1 MHYDIL
7 SVGGILG
14 GLSLLTYDGG
24 KQQMILALLEGIAM
38 CFVLL
43 IICVVGIANGPVGMV
58 FFYEKEVQDKVIE
71 LGLTTRETINKRKGI
86 TFVSL
91 LIPQLLLV
99 PLMVYFVNGA
109 SDFKTAAI
117 QMIVIYLIS
126 GLFDRLFIDW
136 YWVGKT
142 RTWIIPGTEDMMPY
156 IYGKT
161 LIGKWV
167 STVIGFPILAIL
179 IAWVVS
185 KL

>member
-1 MHYDIL
+1 MML
-7 SVGGILG
+7 VV
-14 GLSLLTYDGG
+14 
-24 KQQMILALLEGIAM
+24 LEGIIM

-43 IICVVGIANGPVGMV
+43 IICVVGIANGPEGMV
-58 FFYEKEVQDKVIE
+58 FFYEKEVQDKAVE
-71 LGLTTRETINKRKGI
+71 LGLTTRETIKKRKGI
-86 TFVSL
+86 TFVAL
-91 LIPQLLLV
+91 MAPQFLLV
-99 PLMVYFVNGA
+99 PLMVYFVNGT

-117 QMIVIYLIS
+117 QMTVIYLIS

-142 RTWIIPGTEDMMPY
+142 KAWIIPGTEDMMPY

-167 STVIGFPILAIL
+167 STVIGFPILAVL

-185 KL
+185 RF

>member
-1 MHYDIL
+1 MIL
-7 SVGGILG
+7 VVLG
-14 GLSLLTYDGG
+14 G
-24 KQQMILALLEGIAM
+24 MVM

-43 IICVVGIANGPVGMV
+43 IFCVVGIADGPAGMV
-58 FFYEKEVQDKVIE
+58 FFYEKEVQDKAIE
-71 LGLTTRETINKRKGI
+71 LGLTTRETINRRKGI
-86 TFVSL
+86 TFAA
-91 LIPQLLLV
+91 IMGPQLLLV

-117 QMIVIYLIS
+117 QMTVIYLIS

-142 RTWIIPGTEDMMPY
+142 KTWIIPGTEDMMPY

-167 STVIGFPILAIL
+167 STVIGFPILAVL

-185 KL
+185 RF

>member
-1 MHYDIL
+1 
-7 SVGGILG
+7 
-14 GLSLLTYDGG
+14 
-24 KQQMILALLEGIAM
+24 MIMAVLEGIAM

-43 IICVVGIANGPVGMV
+43 IVCVIGIANGPAGMV
-58 FFYEKEVQDKVIE
+58 FFYEKEVQDKAIE
-71 LGLTTRETINKRKGI
+71 LGLTTRETIKKRKRI
-86 TFVSL
+86 TLIAL
-91 LIPQLLLV
+91 LVPQLLFV
-99 PLMVYFVNGA
+99 PLMVYFVNRA
-109 SDFKTAAI
+109 PDFTAAAV
-117 QMIVIYLIS
+117 QMTVIYLIS

-142 RTWIIPGTEDMMPY
+142 KAWIIPGTEDMIPY

-167 STVIGFPILAIL
+167 STLIGYPALAVI